1 MSSTITFI
9 INSHQRS
16 IEISKTPIEKSLKTT
31 ITDEKWSVFCAF
43 CKKVFGYVKNDQI
56 DIVEEIDLNPDGQL
70 DDEFISKNS
79 VKFITTIYKEFE
91 KSNKQRTVNS

>member
-16 IEISKTPIEKSLKTT
+16 IEISKAPIEKSLKTT

-43 CKKVFGYVKNDQI
+43 CKKIFGYIKNDQI
-56 DIVEEIDLNPDGQL
+56 DIVEEIDLDPEGQF
-70 DDEFISKNS
+70 DDEFISTNS
-79 VKFITTIYKEFE
+79 VKFISTIYKEFE
-91 KSNKQRTVNS
+91 KSLKQRTVNS